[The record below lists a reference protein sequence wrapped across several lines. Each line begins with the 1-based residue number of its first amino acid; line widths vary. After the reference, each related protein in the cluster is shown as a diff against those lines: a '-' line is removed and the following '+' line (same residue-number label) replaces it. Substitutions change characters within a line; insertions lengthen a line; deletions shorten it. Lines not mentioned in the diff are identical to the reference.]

1 MIDYY
6 ETIFKPSQ
14 RRKSIKVWVSD
25 EERSLIEAK
34 EYNYGY
40 RKLAPYIRYSAIYER
55 VTNYKI
61 KGEEKILSVYC
72 ETSKEIKSIVKDI
85 RYIYKFAT
93 QISEGDRRELLD
105 LTKAI
110 YKMQIKIRDL
120 ITKKLD
126 LEIWQEI
133 NRDKEI

>member
-1 MIDYY
+1 MKHYLNPD
-6 ETIFKPSQ
+6 Q

-34 EYNYGY
+34 AHNYCY
-40 RKLAPYIRYSAIYER
+40 RRLAPYIRDAAIYER

-61 KGEEKILSVYC
+61 KGEEEIINAYC
-72 ETSKEIKSIVKDI
+72 ESNKEVQSMLKDVKHI
-85 RYIYKFAT
+85 CKFAT
-93 QISEGDRRELLD
+93 QISESKRQELFD

-120 ITKKLD
+120 IAKKLD
-126 LEIWQEI
+126 LEMWQEI
-133 NRDKEI
+133 NRNKEV

>member
-1 MIDYY
+1 MKYY
-6 ETIFKPSQ
+6 LNPEQ

-25 EERSLIEAK
+25 EERALVEAK
-34 EYNYGY
+34 AYNYGY
-40 RKLAPYIRYSAIYER
+40 RRISPYIRDAAIYER

-61 KGEEKILSVYC
+61 QGEKEIINVYC

-85 RYIYKFAT
+85 RHICKFAT
-93 QISEGDRRELLD
+93 QISESKRQELLD

-120 ITKKLD
+120 IAKKLD
-126 LEIWQEI
+126 LERWEEI
-133 NRDKEI
+133 NRDR

>member
-1 MIDYY
+1 MNHYLNPY
-6 ETIFKPSQ
+6 Q

-25 EERSLIEAK
+25 EERALVEAK
-34 EYNYGY
+34 AYNYGY
-40 RKLAPYIRYSAIYER
+40 RRIAPYIRDAAIYER

-61 KGEEKILSVYC
+61 KGEEEILNVYC

-85 RYIYKFAT
+85 RHICKFAT
-93 QISEGDRRELLD
+93 QISEGKRQELLN
-105 LTKAI
+105 LMKAI

-126 LEIWQEI
+126 LEMWQEI
-133 NRDKEI
+133 NRNKIK

>member
-1 MIDYY
+1 MKHCLNPD
-6 ETIFKPSQ
+6 Q

-25 EERSLIEAK
+25 EERALVEAK
-34 EYNYGY
+34 AHNYGY
-40 RKLAPYIRYSAIYER
+40 RRIAPYIREAAIYER

-61 KGEEKILSVYC
+61 KGEEEILNVYC

-85 RYIYKFAT
+85 RHICKFAT
-93 QISEGDRRELLD
+93 QISEENREELLR
-105 LTKAI
+105 LMKTI

-126 LEIWQEI
+126 LEMWQEI
-133 NRDKEI
+133 NGNK

>member
-1 MIDYY
+1 MRQYLN
-6 ETIFKPSQ
+6 PSQ

-34 EYNYGY
+34 AKNYCY
-40 RKLAPYIRYSAIYER
+40 TRLAPYIRDAAIYER

-61 KGEEKILSVYC
+61 KGEEEILNAYC
-72 ETSKEIKSIVKDI
+72 ESNKEIQSMLKDVKHI
-85 RYIYKFAT
+85 CKFAT
-93 QISEGDRRELLD
+93 QISESKRQELLD

-120 ITKKLD
+120 IAKKLD
-126 LEIWQEI
+126 LEMWQEI
-133 NRDKEI
+133 NRNKKI

>member
-1 MIDYY
+1 MKQYLN
-6 ETIFKPSQ
+6 PSQ

-34 EYNYGY
+34 AYNYGY
-40 RKLAPYIRYSAIYER
+40 RRIAPYIRDATIYER

-61 KGEEKILSVYC
+61 KGEEEILNVYC
-72 ETSKEIKSIVKDI
+72 ETSKEIKSIAKDI
-85 RYIYKFAT
+85 RHICKFAT

-110 YKMQIKIRDL
+110 YKMQTKIRD
-120 ITKKLD
+120 IINKKLD
-126 LEIWQEI
+126 LDMWQEI
-133 NRDKEI
+133 NRNKTK

>member
-1 MIDYY
+1 MRQYLNL
-6 ETIFKPSQ
+6 SQ

-25 EERSLIEAK
+25 EERALIESKA
-34 EYNYGY
+34 YNYGY
-40 RKLAPYIRYSAIYER
+40 RRLAPYIRDAEIYER

-61 KGEEKILSVYC
+61 KGEDEIINAYC
-72 ETSKEIKSIVKDI
+72 ESNKEIQSMLKDVKHI
-85 RYIYKFAT
+85 CKFAT
-93 QISEGDRRELLD
+93 QISEGDRRELLN

-126 LEIWQEI
+126 LEMWQEI
-133 NRDKEI
+133 NRNKIK